1 MSIEHNILINHLV
14 SKKRTRSYKDL
25 SSKQIKRLKLK
36 ALDIRSKTICQSED
50 YKKYMGWLFTLQKRA
65 NMSDIAFAKTLGLK
79 TTRMLFYWKAKS
91 GYLPS
96 LKVRENAK
104 RLEKSLDT
112 EVNVIKNKVKIN
124 VCK

>member
-1 MSIEHNILINHLV
+1 MSIEHNILINHLI

-25 SSKQIKRLKLK
+25 TSKQIKRLKLK
-36 ALDIRSKTICQSED
+36 ALDTRAKTICQSED
-50 YKKYMGWLFTLQKRA
+50 YKKYMDWLFNLQKRA
-65 NMSDIAFAKTLGLK
+65 NMSDIAFAKALGLK

-96 LKVRENAK
+96 LKVRDRAL
-104 RLEKSLDT
+104 RLERSLEN
-112 EVNVIKNKVKIN
+112 EVNVTKNKVRIN